1 MLESVQSL
9 FVSDITDDQQCFATA
24 MALVC
29 KDLTVYVISCEV
41 ASITSVMN
49 CRYYIVYIKLWEDD

>member
-24 MALVC
+24 VALVC
-29 KDLTVYVISCEV
+29 KDLANHVLNCEV
-41 ASITSVMN
+41 ASK
-49 CRYYIVYIKLWEDD
+49 R